1 MMLGEEYQMIAGSS
15 QNLAT
20 PGTPTLAAR
29 NAGSNETAISSTTGT
44 CYVNVT
50 ALNYFGE
57 TIKSAQASVAFTQ
70 NVTVVDVTIA
80 AVPGAQQYNVYAS
93 TTTTPYLQ
101 AGTSVQSATTYT
113 GVQTANSVG
122 GLRFTIQGAL
132 ATSAQTQPPA
142 ADTGTGGSNRM
153 EGLIP
158 VLSGLS
164 DTGAGP
170 YSNVGFESSNVW
182 QGGYVN
188 QSVGTHLSHQRH
200 FHGAGRLVGEQRH
213 EQRHPG
219 RVPG

>member
-1 MMLGEEYQMIAGSS
+1 MHAALATSGEDRGHQCSRQLIHLQEMTGRGIQDDRGSS

-20 PGTPTLAAR
+20 PRTPTLAAR
-29 NAGSNETAISSTTGT
+29 NAGSNETAISSTTVT

-57 TIKSAQASVAFTQ
+57 TIKSAQASVPFTQ

-122 GLRFTIQGAL
+122 G
-132 ATSAQTQPPA
+132 P
-142 ADTGTGGSNRM
+142 GSPSR
-153 EGLIP
+153 
-158 VLSGLS
+158 VLSPRRA
-164 DTGAGP
+164 DAAAGC
-170 YSNVGFESSNVW
+170 
-182 QGGYVN
+182 
-188 QSVGTHLSHQRH
+188 
-200 FHGAGRLVGEQRH
+200 
-213 EQRHPG
+213 
-219 RVPG
+219 